1 MSNFE
6 KRLYS
11 GEPTPDDI
19 DVLKF
24 LGEALA
30 GVTVEHLI
38 SVGFQGQKIQ
48 KLVSAIALLPKFSEG
63 E

>member
-24 LGEALA
+24 LGEAFK

-38 SVGFQGQKIQ
+38 SVGFQSQRIQ
-48 KLVSAIALLPKFSEG
+48 KLVGANALLPKFSEG
-63 E
+63 